1 MQRVCSWVMVI
12 LTGVASPGVFAQD
25 RPSVRLEAVAE
36 QAVVQEASL
45 NGTVNPL
52 RSSGISASVAGLLKT
67 LHVDVGD
74 RVVAGDL
81 LAELDHELV
90 DWQSRAAGA
99 EVEEA
104 RARLAEADRR
114 LQEARSVGAGRNIA
128 ATEVSARES
137 EVAAATASLARLE
150 AERQQIDVQVD
161 RHRLVAPFDGVVSH
175 RSLDLG
181 EWVTPGTELLRLV
194 DTDNL
199 ALDFQVPQDYFARLN
214 DDSELWVSHHNDQ
227 IEADIV
233 TLVPVNDAQSRTFL
247 LRADRPGNLA
257 VLPGMAVR
265 ATLRITTGERGLT
278 VPRDAIN
285 RYPEGRVTVWVAEL
299 AENDTYTVS
308 EKRVWP
314 GTSFSGRVEI
324 TRGLDGGEQVV
335 VRGNEN
341 LSEGVTVRIAERES
355 N

>member
-1 MQRVCSWVMVI
+1 MFI
-12 LTGVASPGVFAQD
+12 LTSASSGVLAQD
-25 RPSVRLEAVAE
+25 KPSVRIETVAE
-36 QAVVQEASL
+36 QEVVQEVSL
-45 NGTVNPL
+45 NGTVNSL
-52 RSSGISASVAGLLKT
+52 RSSRISASVAGLLKA
-67 LHVDVGD
+67 LHVDIGD

-90 DWQSRAAGA
+90 DWQSRAALA

-104 RARLAEADRR
+104 RARLAEAERR
-114 LQEARSVGAGRNIA
+114 LREARSVGAGRNIA

-137 EVAAATASLARLE
+137 EVAAAEALLARLE

-247 LRADRPGNLA
+247 LRADRPDNLP

-265 ATLRITTGERGLT
+265 ATLRVTTGERGMT
-278 VPRDAIN
+278 VSRDAIN
-285 RYPEGRVTVWVAEL
+285 RYPDGRVTVWIAKPEDK
-299 AENDTYTVS
+299 DTFTVN

-314 GTSFSGRVEI
+314 GASFSGQIEI
-324 TRGLDGGEQVV
+324 IRGLEAGQQVV

>member
-1 MQRVCSWVMVI
+1 MQRVYLRVIVLLLCTASFGVM
-12 LTGVASPGVFAQD
+12 AQD
-25 RPSVRLEAVAE
+25 RPSVRLEAVAVE
-36 QAVVQEASL
+36 AIVQEAAL

-52 RSSGISASVAGLLKT
+52 RASRISASVSGLLKT

-90 DWQSRAAGA
+90 DWQRREAGA
-99 EVEEA
+99 EVDEG
-104 RARLAEADRR
+104 RARLTEAERR

-137 EVAAATASLARLE
+137 EVAAARASLARLE
-150 AERQQIDVQVD
+150 AVRQQIDVQVE
-161 RHRLVAPFDGVVSH
+161 RHRLVAPFAGVVSH

-181 EWVTPGTELLRLV
+181 EWVTPGDELLRLV

-199 ALDFQVPQDYFARLN
+199 RLDFQVPQDYFARL
-214 DDSELWVSHHNDQ
+214 DDGSELWVVHQKDHIQAS
-227 IEADIV
+227 IA
-233 TLVPVNDAQSRTFL
+233 TLVPVNDPQSRTFL
-247 LRADRPGNLA
+247 LRAERPESLPM
-257 VLPGMAVR
+257 VPGMAVR
-265 ATLRITTGERGLT
+265 ATLRVTTGERGLT

-285 RYPEGRVTVWVAEL
+285 RYPEGRVTVWIAEP
-299 AENDTYTVS
+299 AEDDTYVVS

-314 GTSFSGRVEI
+314 GVSFSGRVAI
-324 TRGLDGGEQVV
+324 SRGLEAGQQVV
-335 VRGNEN
+335 IRGNEN
-341 LSEGVTVRIAERES
+341 LSEGVRVRIAERES

>member
-1 MQRVCSWVMVI
+1 MQRVCIWIVFI
-12 LTGVASPGVFAQD
+12 LTSASSGVLAQD
-25 RPSVRLEAVAE
+25 RPIVRLEAVVE
-36 QAVVQEASL
+36 QEVVQEVSL
-45 NGTVNPL
+45 NGTVNAL
-52 RSSGISASVAGLLKT
+52 RSSRISASVAGLLKA
-67 LHVDVGD
+67 LHVDIGD
-74 RVVAGDL
+74 RVVTGDL

-90 DWQSRAAGA
+90 DWQSRAARA

-104 RARLAEADRR
+104 RARLAEAERR
-114 LQEARSVGAGRNIA
+114 LREARSVGAGRNIA

-137 EVAAATASLARLE
+137 EVAAAEALLARLE

-161 RHRLVAPFDGVVSH
+161 RHRLVAPFDGIISH

-199 ALDFQVPQDYFARLN
+199 ALDFQVPQDYFARIN
-214 DDSELWVSHHNDQ
+214 ENSELWISHHNDRMQ
-227 IEADIV
+227 ADIV

-247 LRADRPGNLA
+247 LRADRPDNLP

-285 RYPEGRVTVWVAEL
+285 RYPEGRVTVWIAEP
-299 AENDTYTVS
+299 EGNDTFTVS

-314 GTSFSGRVEI
+314 GTGFSGRIEI
-324 TRGLDGGEQVV
+324 TRGLEAGQQVV

-341 LSEGVTVRIAERES
+341 LSQGVTVRIAEREA

>member
-1 MQRVCSWVMVI
+1 MQRVCIWIMFI
-12 LTGVASPGVFAQD
+12 LTSASSGVLAQD
-25 RPSVRLEAVAE
+25 KPSVRIETVAE
-36 QAVVQEASL
+36 QEVVQEVSL
-45 NGTVNPL
+45 NGTVNSL
-52 RSSGISASVAGLLKT
+52 RSSRISASVAGLLKA
-67 LHVDVGD
+67 LHVDIGD

-90 DWQSRAAGA
+90 DWQSRAALA

-104 RARLAEADRR
+104 RARLAEAERR
-114 LQEARSVGAGRNIA
+114 LREARSVGAGRNIA

-137 EVAAATASLARLE
+137 EVAGAEALLARLE

-247 LRADRPGNLA
+247 LRADRPDNLP

-265 ATLRITTGERGLT
+265 ATLRITTGDRGLT

-285 RYPEGRVTVWVAEL
+285 RYPEGRVTVWIAEP
-299 AENDTYTVS
+299 EDNDTFTVS

-314 GTSFSGRVEI
+314 GTNFSGRIEI
-324 TRGLDGGEQVV
+324 TRGLEAGQQVV

-341 LSEGVTVRIAERES
+341 LSEGVTVRIAEREA

>member
-1 MQRVCSWVMVI
+1 MQHFGFWIIFI
-12 LTGVASPGVFAQD
+12 LTGMSYGALAQD
-25 RPSVRLEAVAE
+25 SQSVRLEVVAE
-36 QAVVQEASL
+36 QELAQEVSL
-45 NGTVNPL
+45 NGTVNSL
-52 RSSGISASVAGLLKT
+52 RSSRISASVAGLLKV
-67 LHVDVGD
+67 LHVDIGD
-74 RVVAGDL
+74 RVASGDL

-90 DWQSRAAGA
+90 EWQGRAARA

-104 RARLAEADRR
+104 RARLGEAERR
-114 LQEARSVGAGRNIA
+114 LREARSVGAGRNIA

-137 EVAAATASLARLE
+137 EVAAAEALLTRLE
-150 AERQQIDVQVD
+150 AERQQIDIQIE
-161 RHRLVAPFDGVVSH
+161 RHRLTAPFDGVVSH

-199 ALDFQVPQDYFARLN
+199 VLDFQVPQDYFSRL
-214 DDSELWVSHHNDQ
+214 DGDSELWIDYHNDRVG
-227 IEADIV
+227 ADIV
-233 TLVPVNDAQSRTFL
+233 TLVPVNDSQSRTFL
-247 LRADRPGNLA
+247 LRADRPSSLP

-265 ATLRITTGERGLT
+265 ATLRVTTGERGMT
-278 VPRDAIN
+278 VSRDAIN
-285 RYPEGRVTVWVAEL
+285 RYPDGRVTVWIAKPEDK
-299 AENDTYTVS
+299 DTFTVN

-314 GTSFSGRVEI
+314 GASFSGQIEI
-324 TRGLDGGEQVV
+324 IRGLEAGQQVV

>member
-1 MQRVCSWVMVI
+1 MQRVCIWIMFI
-12 LTGVASPGVFAQD
+12 LTSASSGVLAQD
-25 RPSVRLEAVAE
+25 KPSVRIETVAE
-36 QAVVQEASL
+36 QEVVQEVSL
-45 NGTVNPL
+45 NGTVNSL
-52 RSSGISASVAGLLKT
+52 RSSRISASVAGLLKA
-67 LHVDVGD
+67 LHVDIGD

-90 DWQSRAAGA
+90 DWQSRAALA

-104 RARLAEADRR
+104 RARLAEAERR
-114 LQEARSVGAGRNIA
+114 LREARSVGAGRNIA

-137 EVAAATASLARLE
+137 EVAAAEALLARLE

-247 LRADRPGNLA
+247 LRADRPDNLP

-265 ATLRITTGERGLT
+265 ATLRVTTGERGMT
-278 VPRDAIN
+278 VSRDAIN
-285 RYPEGRVTVWVAEL
+285 RYPDGRVTVWIAKPEDK
-299 AENDTYTVS
+299 DTFTVN

-314 GTSFSGRVEI
+314 GASFSGQIEI
-324 TRGLDGGEQVV
+324 IRGLEAGQQVV